1 MNNFLESVDS
11 TSNRSQILDEHQKD
25 SDHRSETPRRSSKQL
40 VDRDLV
46 TANENESNANK
57 LPGDIK
63 DDVSVCLRDELKTAD
78 DQGNANVI
86 NVEKSSPT
94 QSDNTN
100 TAPNLENEETS
111 DTTVDNQAITDLNE
125 QDGSVVC

>member
-46 TANENESNANK
+46 TANENESNASK
-57 LPGDIK
+57 LPSDIK
-63 DDVSVCLRDELKTAD
+63 DDVSVSLRDELKTAD

-86 NVEKSSPT
+86 NVEKSSPN

-100 TAPNLENEETS
+100 TAPKCENEEVS
-111 DTTVDNQAITDLNE
+111 DTIVDNQTVTDLNE